1 MGCLYVKTVMQK
13 NNGQSTRRRGLP
25 LRAHTWESVW
35 PRYWTYTLTSAL
47 LLTTGVPPNLRHMH
61 PRANVDKTT
70 DAISRT
76 VQQLQNI
83 SPDAPHLVMGDI
95 NHCSMKKSL
104 NHTYQYVTCPTR
116 HGKVLDLCYRTVQG
130 VYKSI
135 VWAPIR
141 SSDQNT
147 VYLIPTYKPVLK
159 RGKVERRNIPVCM
172 AESTERLQDCFDNT
186 D

>member
-1 MGCLYVKTVMQK
+1 
-13 NNGQSTRRRGLP
+13 
-25 LRAHTWESVW
+25 
-35 PRYWTYTLTSAL
+35 
-47 LLTTGVPPNLRHMH
+47 MH

-135 VWAPIR
+135 V
-141 SSDQNT
+141 
-147 VYLIPTYKPVLK
+147 
-159 RGKVERRNIPVCM
+159 
-172 AESTERLQDCFDNT
+172 
-186 D
+186 